1 MEAIQDNQDKVSEN
15 VVKKE
20 KSKTHST
27 RPICPICYNPIT
39 ATIVRNIY
47 GVSNRKPLLFLV
59 FILFVIIVLYIG
71 LNKKLYVLFVKNR
84 MICLLFLIE
93 CLASSI

>member
-1 MEAIQDNQDKVSEN
+1 MEAIQDNQNKVSEN

-39 ATIVRNIY
+39 ATIVRSIY
-47 GVSNRKPLLFLV
+47 GV
-59 FILFVIIVLYIG
+59 
-71 LNKKLYVLFVKNR
+71 
-84 MICLLFLIE
+84 
-93 CLASSI
+93 